1 MAEFSWPSVPP
12 QYPQPNGPSPTTP
25 TMAWGS
31 YQPDT
36 VADVGGLAQ
45 PYGASG
51 GSPSFDVR
59 TAQQLQQQQPT
70 TAPVLSPGPHPY
82 YTTGSLIDPSRTPQ
96 VSTQLPSTATMGIN
110 PLEERWEVAL
120 MCIGKCLSAP
130 ETELGMPP
138 AVYGP
143 CVQPSGFSPLMG
155 DFVAEPSPRS
165 RKFSAVS
172 ATTQLSQSQP
182 QQDPKAS
189 PKASSTVPDGSVRQ
203 MAPQLEQMQQ
213 QLDTMT
219 RHLQSLVQTKAQVPP
234 PQQYPTYAS
243 SPRYLPAT
251 SQPPQATPRDHR
263 WSSVATL
270 PQQQQQQSPYPA
282 TDRPAKTSLL
292 DIEENERKMRA
303 LAYQLKRLQKD
314 IHSTRLG

>member
-1 MAEFSWPSVPP
+1 MAI
-12 QYPQPNGPSPTTP
+12 
-25 TMAWGS
+25 
-31 YQPDT
+31 
-36 VADVGGLAQ
+36 VAFQ
-45 PYGASG
+45 
-51 GSPSFDVR
+51 
-59 TAQQLQQQQPT
+59 
-70 TAPVLSPGPHPY
+70 
-82 YTTGSLIDPSRTPQ
+82 
-96 VSTQLPSTATMGIN
+96 
-110 PLEERWEVAL
+110 

-143 CVQPSGFSPLMG
+143 CVQPSGFVGAVWGTQREVGFSS
-155 DFVAEPSPRS
+155 VAPHGRFCGGAFAQESEVQRCLGNHAVVPVTAPTGRLPRLALDCTMFL
-165 RKFSAVS
+165 R
-172 ATTQLSQSQP
+172 
-182 QQDPKAS
+182 QDPKAS

-219 RHLQSLVQTKAQVPP
+219 RHLQSLVQTKVGHDGLLVGEGRGQAQVPP

-282 TDRPAKTSLL
+282 TDRPAKVGSTVWGELL
-292 DIEENERKMRA
+292 PMVLYADLVAGHRGERAENAGPRVSAEEAPEGHP
-303 LAYQLKRLQKD
+303 Q
-314 IHSTRLG
+314 H